1 MRRHMSI
8 SRQFSVFVAVGLAAA
23 VVHYGALIAL
33 VEAAAWNPVPA
44 TLVGYV
50 AGGVVS
56 YALNRRHTY
65 ASDRPHGEA
74 GWRFG
79 VVAGVGFLLTSLC
92 MYALHALG
100 GLHYMLAQ
108 VLTTGIVLLWSF
120 LAHRIWTFGKP
131 KVRS

>member
-1 MRRHMSI
+1 MATLMGLH
-8 SRQFSVFVAVGLAAA
+8 RQFSIFVLVGLAAA

-33 VEAAAWNPVPA
+33 VEAADWSPVPA

-56 YALNRRHTY
+56 YVLNRRHTY
-65 ASDRPHGEA
+65 VSDRPHEEA

-79 VVAGVGFLLTSLC
+79 VVAGVGFLLTSLF
-92 MYALHALG
+92 MYLLHDGA

-108 VLTTGIVLLWSF
+108 VLTTGVVLLWSF
-120 LAHRIWTFGKP
+120 IAHKLWTFGQAKDP
-131 KVRS
+131 A